1 MGQALMFD
9 DSPKSIN
16 RNNRTL
22 KLIALVIKHI
32 KMQMLIVFFQVFE
45 RGKIIG
51 EINHG
56 LLIDKSWMRQSLI
69 SSSDLISR
77 ALAEPREPSV

>member
-16 RNNRTL
+16 RNNRSL
-22 KLIALVIKHI
+22 KLIALVIEHI

-45 RGKIIG
+45 RK
-51 EINHG
+51 ENNWRN
-56 LLIDKSWMRQSLI
+56 KSWTA
-69 SSSDLISR
+69 D
-77 ALAEPREPSV
+77 